1 MAWMVDADGPVVL
14 EPRGGHRAR
23 RAMRGLGMRFAAKV
37 IGVVLILLGVVLVP
51 IGLGALPLGAI
62 AGHVIW
68 TGWGSVSIAFGAGFL
83 VWANRERPAP

>member
-1 MAWMVDADGPVVL
+1 
-14 EPRGGHRAR
+14 
-23 RAMRGLGMRFAAKV
+23 MRFAAKV
-37 IGVVLILLGVVLVP
+37 IGVILILLGVVLVP
-51 IGLGALPLGAI
+51 VGLGALPFGAI